1 MRKLTSRMTEQS
13 KNPILADLNE
23 HQIEAVTT
31 IDGPVLVIAGPGS
44 GKTRALTHRIAYLL
58 ERGIAPEAI
67 LAVTFTNK
75 AAEEMRDRVRQLLSS
90 SNREFNQSG
99 ELPKPNQTKS
109 SKTHTPINSPM
120 PFIGTFHS
128 FAASLLRE
136 EAPAVGYTRYFSIY
150 DEDDSLSL
158 TKEIIRELNISNQR
172 FPAGMLSSVISGLK
186 NDLIAWDEYEG
197 RNDSEPFPKTVAL
210 VYEAY
215 QSRLHSANAFDFDD
229 LMFFAVRL
237 LRDHEKIRQRIQERF
252 RYIHIDE
259 YQDTN
264 TAQYELVRLLA
275 GMRKNLFVIG
285 DDAQSIYSWR
295 KADYRNILN
304 FERDWPD
311 ARVILLEENYRSTP
325 EILKAANDLI
335 EKNKDQKKKTLWTKN
350 EPGELPA
357 IHAHEHEREEA
368 EFVAGEIEAL
378 RDEKRILWNDIAVL
392 YRTNAQSRVLEEIL
406 IEHDIPYMIIGG
418 VRFWQRKE
426 VKDLV
431 AYLRYLE
438 NPKDIVA
445 LRRIVNVPARGI
457 GPKTFLNYM
466 SRGVLGAGSR
476 EREKLEQFERIIVK
490 LREGMRDRTLAE
502 FIQFLIST
510 IGYGQYLE
518 NFSRGTDS
526 RIENIGE
533 LVSLS
538 RKYDALPIS
547 EAALKLTE
555 DVALAGDQDELK
567 SNEDA
572 VKLMT
577 LHAAKGLEFKT
588 VFLVGLEEGILP
600 HARSIQNGRA
610 ELEEERRLAYVG
622 MTRAKDYLYLSWAI
636 TRTIFG
642 ERQVNMPSRFLRELP
657 AELLGKNSFENA
669 EDAMENLII
678 NAEE

>member
-1 MRKLTSRMTEQS
+1 MFEVLLPGMPESSTE
-13 KNPILADLNE
+13 PILAGLNE
-23 HQIEAVTT
+23 KQVEAVTT

-58 ERGIAPEAI
+58 GKGVTPDAI

-75 AAEEMRDRVRQLLSS
+75 AAEAMRERV
-90 SNREFNQSG
+90 G
-99 ELPKPNQTKS
+99 ELLRGTAAI
-109 SKTHTPINSPM
+109 KTRGSHTSGL

-136 EAPAVGYTRYFSIY
+136 EAPAVGYTRHFSIY
-150 DEDDSLSL
+150 DEDDALSL
-158 TKEIIRELNISNQR
+158 VKEIMRELNISNQR
-172 FPAGMLSSVISGLK
+172 FPAGMLASVISGLK

-197 RNDSEPFPKTVAL
+197 RSDSEPFPKTVAT

-215 QSRLHSANAFDFDD
+215 QSRLRMSNAFDFDD

-237 LRDHEKIRQRIQERF
+237 LREHEGIRQKIQARF

-275 GMRKNLFVIG
+275 GAHRNLFVIG

-335 EKNKDQKKKTLWTKN
+335 EKNRDQKKKTLWTKN
-350 EPGELPA
+350 ASGELPT
-357 IHAHEHEREEA
+357 IRAHEHEREEA
-368 EFVAGEIEAL
+368 EFVAEEMEAL
-378 RDEKRILWNDIAVL
+378 RNQRGIRWNDVAVL
-392 YRTNAQSRVLEEIL
+392 YRTNAQSRVLEEIM

-426 VKDLV
+426 VKDIV
-431 AYLRYLE
+431 AYLRYLQ
-438 NPKDIVA
+438 NPKDVVA
-445 LRRIVNVPARGI
+445 LKRIVNVPARGI
-457 GPKTFLNYM
+457 GPKTFLAYM
-466 SRGVLGAGSR
+466 SQGSEGLGTR
-476 EREKLEQFERIIVK
+476 ERDRLEQFERIITK
-490 LREGMRDRTLAE
+490 LREGMRDRTIAE
-502 FIQFLIST
+502 FIQFLIAT
-510 IGYGQYLE
+510 IGYGRYLE
-518 NFSRGTDS
+518 DFSRGADS

-547 EAALKLTE
+547 EATIKLTE

-567 SNEDA
+567 SNGDA

-577 LHAAKGLEFKT
+577 LHAAKGLEFRA
-588 VFLVGLEEGILP
+588 VFLTGLEEGILP
-600 HARSIQNGRA
+600 HARSIQSGKA

-622 MTRAKDYLYLSWAI
+622 MTRAKDHLYLSWAI
-636 TRTIFG
+636 TRTLFG

-657 AELLGKNSFENA
+657 QEILGKDPFV
-669 EDAMENLII
+669 DTIENLII
-678 NAEE
+678 DAEE